1 VARGQPVKRI
11 FPKGTTEP
19 QMVAAVARMVQGLDP
34 ARVWSI
40 EVTEWKKPKTNQQS
54 RYLFGV
60 VYPMIME
67 AAGESLRGFT
77 RDDLHD
83 FFLGEIW
90 GWETIEGFGRKRLR
104 PLKRTSR
111 MTKQEFTEYLY
122 GIENKCIEMGIG
134 PLPEPIH
141 VED

>member
-1 VARGQPVKRI
+1 MKRI
-11 FPKGTTEP
+11 FPKGTTPE
-19 QMVAAVARMVQGLDP
+19 QIAVAVTRMTQGLDP

>member
-1 VARGQPVKRI
+1 M
-11 FPKGTTEP
+11 T
-19 QMVAAVARMVQGLDP
+19 QGLDP

>member
-1 VARGQPVKRI
+1 
-11 FPKGTTEP
+11 
-19 QMVAAVARMVQGLDP
+19 MVAAVARMVQGLDP

>member
-1 VARGQPVKRI
+1 MKRI

-19 QMVAAVARMVQGLDP
+19 QMVAAVAR
-34 ARVWSI
+34 
-40 EVTEWKKPKTNQQS
+40 
-54 RYLFGV
+54 
-60 VYPMIME
+60 ME

>member
-1 VARGQPVKRI
+1 MKRI
-11 FPKGTTEP
+11 FPKGTTPE
-19 QMVAAVARMVQGLDP
+19 QIAVAVTRMTQGLDP

-141 VED
+141 VEN

>member
-1 VARGQPVKRI
+1 MKRI

-77 RDDLHD
+77 REDIHEWL
-83 FFLGEIW
+83 LGEIW
-90 GWETIEGFGRKRLR
+90 GWETLEGFGRKRLR

-111 MTKQEFTEYLY
+111 MTKEEFTEYLY
-122 GIENKCIEMGIG
+122 GIENKCIELGIG
-134 PLPEPIH
+134 PLPEPLH
-141 VED
+141 EPTE